1 MIFGRM
7 PNEQT
12 EQRDPQTYAI
22 IGAAQRV
29 HSELGHGFL
38 ELVYRQAMEVELQDH
53 SIPYASEVELPVLY
67 KGVMLD
73 ASYRADLVCF
83 ESVVV
88 ELKAIRTLTGQDEA
102 QLLNYLKA

>member
-1 MIFGRM
+1 
-7 PNEQT
+7 
-12 EQRDPQTYAI
+12 
-22 IGAAQRV
+22 
-29 HSELGHGFL
+29 
-38 ELVYRQAMEVELQDH
+38 MEVELQDH